1 MPIERITTK
10 TLHLERTS
18 EADKVPARW
27 AIAEQQRQFD
37 LLTKEQ
43 QDGAVFCGWTGN
55 RIEYQHRLTDVE
67 YERAGKEQLAALIQ
81 QFMADGV
88 LTADEA
94 TALVQAAA
102 AAVAP

>member
-43 QDGAVFCGWTGN
+43 QDGALLCGWTG
-55 RIEYQHRLTDVE
+55 R
-67 YERAGKEQLAALIQ
+67 
-81 QFMADGV
+81 
-88 LTADEA
+88 
-94 TALVQAAA
+94 
-102 AAVAP
+102 